1 MKFTWFMLA
10 VAIVELI
17 AVIILLKKMKKR
29 QIGRGKRFLVFFVYL
44 VISLVTIKFAV
55 FPPVKEVKTT
65 GSYQTAAEDYWL
77 QTTQTGTDGENREIQ
92 VRPNF

>member
-29 QIGRGKRFLVFFVYL
+29 QIGRGKRFLAFFA
-44 VISLVTIKFAV
+44 I
-55 FPPVKEVKTT
+55 
-65 GSYQTAAEDYWL
+65 W
-77 QTTQTGTDGENREIQ
+77 
-92 VRPNF
+92 